1 MGRDLPPVEDLPISA
16 QQPPLTLPDDVVEWG
31 DGPPPATP
39 GEGAGDPVV
48 HDVVRTVSSFGGSE
62 EAQDGDKAEVSLPS
76 DVLFA
81 FDSST
86 LNAKAKQ
93 VVRAAAPRRRG
104 PRRARRSWSRGTP
117 TTRARRATTSSLSL
131 ARARAVVAAL
141 SPAVESAGI
150 RLQAVGRGESDHLVP
165 NVTPEGKPIEANRQ
179 RNRRVTFVFDRDR
192 SRGGERVGVDAP
204 KPLPKAAV
212 ARTTQPTAAVPDP
225 VASVLSQDG
234 SVRLDVTSV
243 RRTGQD
249 VVVGMALASTG
260 DEAPWGTSTKVL
272 GQNPFAQNGTLV
284 NVRMVDEQQRTL
296 ALPLSYAKGACVC
309 TEDLGSG
316 TIYRNPLVMWAVFPA
331 PPQSTSEV
339 TLRVPGV
346 GQVRD
351 LPVVTWPASH
361 RPSASG
367 CAPAATAAGCTS
379 TARRSTSSST
389 SRARSAAAP
398 SGCSAAARYPAGC
411 CCTRARPCTRSACS
425 PTLRSPTSTAS
436 LQVLEVTRLPRWRM
450 HLPRRRAVAVLET
463 AVLGLTARG
472 VRPGS
477 VLHLEPVAA
486 QASA

>member
-1 MGRDLPPVEDLPISA
+1 MQDGYHRLNVLPAPVKTVDVVDDTDEEPARARVEVVRAEKVGDVVRVLLAWDPAAEGEDARPAMMRALRTPRDVEYELGLRLYDRTAGTLAEPLRTSDGTCLCSTNTQEIVSGGDQGLYWADFPAPASSSVTLLMGRDLPPVEDLPISA

-93 VVRAAAPRRRG
+93 VVRAAAPKLA
-104 PRRARRSWSRGTP
+104 RAAKGKTIVVEGHTDDQGSPGYNQQ
-117 TTRARRATTSSLSL
+117 LSL

-204 KPLPKAAV
+204 KPLPKLAV

-351 LPVVTWPASH
+351 LPVS
-361 RPSASG
+361 
-367 CAPAATAAGCTS
+367 
-379 TARRSTSSST
+379 
-389 SRARSAAAP
+389 
-398 SGCSAAARYPAGC
+398 
-411 CCTRARPCTRSACS
+411 
-425 PTLRSPTSTAS
+425 
-436 LQVLEVTRLPRWRM
+436 
-450 HLPRRRAVAVLET
+450 
-463 AVLGLTARG
+463 
-472 VRPGS
+472 
-477 VLHLEPVAA
+477 
-486 QASA
+486 